1 MNTEDNI
8 ADKLA
13 LERLHSLQEKRQ
25 QLMDLDPREIM
36 ERILDDPQPVALVH
50 SFPEQDFYFLI
61 HDLGPEDAGPLLS
74 LASNR
79 QWDHIVDLASWQ
91 RDRMDIRAIS
101 RWLDLLLEA
110 DPQRFINWMLKEKL
124 EFVEFYLSK
133 NIEVRVREHD
143 QDPSEFG
150 KEFFTLDNTYYIR
163 FIDAPADS
171 GENPPDDDP
180 RQKFLTRLI
189 ENLAEHDHR
198 IFQGILLEATH
209 LIPAET
215 EEDCY
220 RWRNVRLAEKGFLP
234 FDDAVGIY
242 QPIKPQDLAAQRAKF
257 IPPVE
262 DPSSL
267 LPVSQYPLR
276 MLTEDNEF
284 TRALAA
290 IEPGNVLNH
299 IQFEFANLCN
309 QIIVADHKTIR
320 EREQLRDVVKKAC
333 GYINI
338 GLRRLSK
345 ASQKDDPHRAAV
357 MITKHQ
363 LAQIFRVGFGEALK
377 LKWQVEKWL
386 DQCWFARRGLRL
398 TFWGEQW
405 LGVLGGLLI
414 KKPLFYDNYQTGV
427 LYREYATLEDIQ
439 TTADIFGQIK
449 ALDNLLSLMTLD
461 IERPASHG
469 LLTYKNLILTLWAR
483 SYLNLAA
490 PKLKPLTLEQ
500 FKPFFEQLLPGPPDP
515 AGDSPR
521 HIPQVMKNHFINWL
535 AADTGLKD
543 FELTGQLGK
552 TLDQIFAEVESELGR
567 VAAAD
572 LDPRYVQLFWLA
584 PKKS

>member
-1 MNTEDNI
+1 MNEEKI
-8 ADKLA
+8 DKKA
-13 LERLHSLQEKRQ
+13 VERLRSLQEKRQ
-25 QLMDLDPREIM
+25 QLMDLDPKEAM
-36 ERILDDPQPVALVH
+36 ERILDDPQSVALVH

-61 HDLGPEDAGPLLS
+61 HDIGPEDAGPLLS

-79 QWDHIVDLASWQ
+79 QWDHIVDLVSWQ

-110 DPQRFINWMLKEKL
+110 DPKRFINWILKEKL
-124 EFVEFYLSK
+124 EFVEFYLFK

-150 KEFFTLDNTYYIR
+150 KEFFSLDNTYYIR
-163 FIDAPADS
+163 FVDEPADT
-171 GENPPDDDP
+171 GENQSNNDQ
-180 RQKFLTRLI
+180 RQKFLTQLI
-189 ENLAEHDHR
+189 ENLADHDHR
-198 IFQGILLEATH
+198 IFQGVLLEATH

-234 FDDAVGIY
+234 YDEAVGIY
-242 QPIKPQDLAAQRAKF
+242 QSMKPQDLSEQHAKI
-257 IPPVE
+257 IPSAE
-262 DPSSL
+262 DPTSL
-267 LPVSQYPLR
+267 LPVSQYPIR
-276 MLTEDNEF
+276 MLTEDNDF

-299 IQFEFANLCN
+299 IQSEFANLCN
-309 QIIVADHKTIR
+309 QIIAADHKTIR
-320 EREQLRDVVKKAC
+320 EREQLRDIVKKAC
-333 GYINI
+333 SYISI
-338 GLRRLSK
+338 GLKRLSK
-345 ASQKDDPHRAAV
+345 VRKKVDPNQAAA
-357 MITKHQ
+357 MITRYQ

-386 DQCWFARRGLRL
+386 DQCWFARSGLRL

-414 KKPLFYDNYQTGV
+414 KKPLYYDNYQTGV
-427 LYREYATLEDIQ
+427 LYREYASLEDIQ
-439 TTADIFGQIK
+439 TTADIFSQIK

-483 SYLNLAA
+483 HYLQISAKK
-490 PKLKPLTLEQ
+490 PKPLTLKE
-500 FKPFFEQLLPGPPDP
+500 FKPFFEELLPGQPDP
-515 AGDSPR
+515 TGDSPR
-521 HIPQVMKNHFINWL
+521 HIPQFMKNHFINWL

-543 FELTGQLGK
+543 FEITGQLGR
-552 TLDQIFAEVESELGR
+552 TLDHLFAEVESELGR

-572 LDPRYVQLFWLA
+572 LDPKYVQLFLLA

>member
-1 MNTEDNI
+1 MNEEKI
-8 ADKLA
+8 DKKA
-13 LERLHSLQEKRQ
+13 VERLRSLQEKRQ
-25 QLMDLDPREIM
+25 QLMDLDPKEAM
-36 ERILDDPQPVALVH
+36 ERILDDPQSVALVH

-61 HDLGPEDAGPLLS
+61 HDIGPEDAGPLLS

-79 QWDHIVDLASWQ
+79 QWDHIVDLVSWQ

-110 DPQRFINWMLKEKL
+110 DPKRFINWILKEKL
-124 EFVEFYLSK
+124 EFVEFYLFK

-150 KEFFTLDNTYYIR
+150 KEFFSLDNTYYIR
-163 FIDAPADS
+163 FVDEPADT
-171 GENPPDDDP
+171 GENQSNNDQ
-180 RQKFLTRLI
+180 RQKFLTQLI
-189 ENLAEHDHR
+189 ENLADHDHR
-198 IFQGILLEATH
+198 IFQGVLLEATH

-234 FDDAVGIY
+234 YDEAVGIY
-242 QPIKPQDLAAQRAKF
+242 QSMKPQDLSEQHAKI
-257 IPPVE
+257 IPPAE
-262 DPSSL
+262 DPTSL
-267 LPVSQYPLR
+267 LPVSQYPIR
-276 MLTEDNEF
+276 MLTEDNDF

-299 IQFEFANLCN
+299 IQSEFANLCN

-320 EREQLRDVVKKAC
+320 EREQLRDIVKKAC
-333 GYINI
+333 GYISI
-338 GLRRLSK
+338 GLKRLSK
-345 ASQKDDPHRAAV
+345 VRKKVDPNQAAA
-357 MITKHQ
+357 MITRYQ

-386 DQCWFARRGLRL
+386 DQCWFARSGLRL

-414 KKPLFYDNYQTGV
+414 KKPLYYDNYQTGV
-427 LYREYATLEDIQ
+427 LYREYASLEDIQ
-439 TTADIFGQIK
+439 TTADIFSQIK

-483 SYLNLAA
+483 HYLQISAKK
-490 PKLKPLTLEQ
+490 PKPLTLKE
-500 FKPFFEQLLPGPPDP
+500 FKPFFEELLPGQPDP
-515 AGDSPR
+515 TGDSPR
-521 HIPQVMKNHFINWL
+521 HIPQFMKNHFINWL

-543 FELTGQLGK
+543 FEITGQLGR
-552 TLDQIFAEVESELGR
+552 TLDHLFAEIESELGR

-572 LDPRYVQLFWLA
+572 LDPKYVQLFLLA

>member
-1 MNTEDNI
+1 MNEEKI
-8 ADKLA
+8 DKKA
-13 LERLHSLQEKRQ
+13 VERLRSLQEKRQ
-25 QLMDLDPREIM
+25 QLMDLDPKEAM
-36 ERILDDPQPVALVH
+36 ERILDDPQSVALVH

-61 HDLGPEDAGPLLS
+61 HDIGPEDAGPLLS

-79 QWDHIVDLASWQ
+79 QWDHIVDLVSWQ

-110 DPQRFINWMLKEKL
+110 DPKRFINWILKEKL
-124 EFVEFYLSK
+124 EFVEFYLFK

-150 KEFFTLDNTYYIR
+150 KEFFSLDNTYYIR
-163 FIDAPADS
+163 FVDEPADT
-171 GENPPDDDP
+171 GENQSNNDQ
-180 RQKFLTRLI
+180 RQKFLTQLI
-189 ENLAEHDHR
+189 ENLADHDHR
-198 IFQGILLEATH
+198 IFQGVLLEATH

-234 FDDAVGIY
+234 YDEAVGIY
-242 QPIKPQDLAAQRAKF
+242 QSMKPQDLSEQHAKI
-257 IPPVE
+257 IPSAE
-262 DPSSL
+262 DPTSL
-267 LPVSQYPLR
+267 LPVSQYPIR
-276 MLTEDNEF
+276 MLTEDNDF

-299 IQFEFANLCN
+299 IQSEFANLCN
-309 QIIVADHKTIR
+309 QIIAADHKTIR
-320 EREQLRDVVKKAC
+320 EREQLRDIVKKAC
-333 GYINI
+333 SYISI
-338 GLRRLSK
+338 GLKRLSK
-345 ASQKDDPHRAAV
+345 DRKKVDPNQAAA
-357 MITKHQ
+357 MITRYQ

-386 DQCWFARRGLRL
+386 DQCWFARSGLRL

-414 KKPLFYDNYQTGV
+414 KKPLYYDNYQTGV
-427 LYREYATLEDIQ
+427 LYREYASLEDIQ
-439 TTADIFGQIK
+439 TTADIFSQIK

-483 SYLNLAA
+483 HYLQLSAKK
-490 PKLKPLTLEQ
+490 PKPLTLKE
-500 FKPFFEQLLPGPPDP
+500 FKPFFEELLPGQPDP
-515 AGDSPR
+515 TGDSPR
-521 HIPQVMKNHFINWL
+521 HIPQAMKNHFINWL

-543 FELTGQLGK
+543 FEITGQLGR
-552 TLDQIFAEVESELGR
+552 TLDHLFAEVESELGR

-572 LDPRYVQLFWLA
+572 LDPKYVQLFLLA

>member
-1 MNTEDNI
+1 MNEEKI
-8 ADKLA
+8 DKKA
-13 LERLHSLQEKRQ
+13 VERLRSLQEKRQ
-25 QLMDLDPREIM
+25 QLMDLDPKEAM
-36 ERILDDPQPVALVH
+36 ERILDDPQSVALVH

-61 HDLGPEDAGPLLS
+61 HDIGPEDAGPLLS

-79 QWDHIVDLASWQ
+79 QWDHIVDLVSWQ

-110 DPQRFINWMLKEKL
+110 DPKRFINWILKEKL
-124 EFVEFYLSK
+124 EFVEFYLFK

-150 KEFFTLDNTYYIR
+150 KEFFSLDNTYYIR
-163 FIDAPADS
+163 FVDEPADT
-171 GENPPDDDP
+171 GENQSNNDQ
-180 RQKFLTRLI
+180 RQKFLTQLI
-189 ENLAEHDHR
+189 ENLADHDHR
-198 IFQGILLEATH
+198 IFQGVLLEATH

-234 FDDAVGIY
+234 YDEAVGIY
-242 QPIKPQDLAAQRAKF
+242 QSMKPQDLSEQHAKI
-257 IPPVE
+257 IPSAE
-262 DPSSL
+262 DPTSL
-267 LPVSQYPLR
+267 LPVSQYPIR
-276 MLTEDNEF
+276 MLTEDNDF

-299 IQFEFANLCN
+299 IQSEFANLCN
-309 QIIVADHKTIR
+309 QIIAADHKTIR
-320 EREQLRDVVKKAC
+320 EREQLRDIVKKAC
-333 GYINI
+333 SYISI
-338 GLRRLSK
+338 GLKRLSK
-345 ASQKDDPHRAAV
+345 DRKKVDPNQAAA
-357 MITKHQ
+357 MITRYQ

-386 DQCWFARRGLRL
+386 DQCWFARSGLRL

-414 KKPLFYDNYQTGV
+414 KKPLYYDNYQTGV
-427 LYREYATLEDIQ
+427 LYREYASLEDIQ
-439 TTADIFGQIK
+439 TTADIFSQIK

-483 SYLNLAA
+483 HYLQISAKK
-490 PKLKPLTLEQ
+490 PKPLTLKE
-500 FKPFFEQLLPGPPDP
+500 FKPFFEELLPGQPDP
-515 AGDSPR
+515 TGDSPR
-521 HIPQVMKNHFINWL
+521 HIPQFMKNHFINWL

-543 FELTGQLGK
+543 FEITGQLGR
-552 TLDQIFAEVESELGR
+552 TLDHLFAEIESELGR

-572 LDPRYVQLFWLA
+572 LDPKYVQLFLLA